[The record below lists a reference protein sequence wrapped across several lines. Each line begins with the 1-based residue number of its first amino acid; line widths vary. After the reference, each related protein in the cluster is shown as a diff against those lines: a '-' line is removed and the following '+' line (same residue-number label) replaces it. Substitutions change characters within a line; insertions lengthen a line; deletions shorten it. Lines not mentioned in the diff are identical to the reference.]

1 MDEGSGELPEDP
13 GIAKTVDDVFRGVL
27 GRGDDSWH
35 VKASGLREAVGFLG
49 CTAQIRL
56 ECLDQGIAHAR
67 GERPVRLRLSCR
79 GAGRIA
85 FFPRSAIPA
94 AMPPKA
100 VILLSGGM
108 DSATALAIAK
118 ADGFDP
124 IALTVDYG
132 QRHRRE
138 LEAASRVAKH
148 FLVKDHRIVTLDLTA
163 IGGSALTDRRIPVPE
178 QRRLEEIG
186 QGIPATYVPARNSLF
201 LSAALGLAEAV
212 GANAIYIAASAL
224 DYSGYPDCRPE
235 FYRAFQEVARLGT
248 KRGVEGDVIE
258 IRTPLIAMS
267 KADIVRKGQEL
278 GVPWELTWSCYQGGA
293 KACGVCDACQL
304 RLRGFREAGV
314 RDPLPYARRRAP
326 PAA

>member
-1 MDEGSGELPEDP
+1 
-13 GIAKTVDDVFRGVL
+13 
-27 GRGDDSWH
+27 
-35 VKASGLREAVGFLG
+35 
-49 CTAQIRL
+49 
-56 ECLDQGIAHAR
+56 
-67 GERPVRLRLSCR
+67 
-79 GAGRIA
+79 
-85 FFPRSAIPA
+85 
-94 AMPPKA
+94 
-100 VILLSGGM
+100 M
-108 DSATALAIAK
+108 DSATALAMTK
-118 ADGFDP
+118 AEGFEVV
-124 IALTVDYG
+124 ALTFDYG

-138 LEAASRVAKH
+138 IEAAKRVAEH
-148 FLVKDHRIVTLDLTA
+148 FGVQDHRIVKLDLTA
-163 IGGSALTDRRIPVPE
+163 IGGSALTDARLRVPE
-178 QRRLEEIG
+178 QRSLEEIG
-186 QGIPATYVPARNSLF
+186 RGIPPTYVPARNTIL
-201 LSAALGLAEAV
+201 LSYALALAEATGAKAIV
-212 GANAIYIAASAL
+212 IAANAI

-235 FYRAFQEVARLGT
+235 FYRALREVARLGT